1 MGPKPCVMYL
11 FPSRY
16 TRGVDL
22 LGAAMLYA
30 VATIL
35 IIRMLQ
41 ERRPVPT
48 REHILSA
55 AVS

>member
-1 MGPKPCVMYL
+1 MQRPVL
-11 FPSRY
+11 HL
-16 TRGVDL
+16 T
-22 LGAAMLYA
+22 AA

-41 ERRPVPT
+41 KRRPVPT